1 MNIGMVYTVNKC
13 YLFVHFY
20 LIFYNLRG
28 ICFDMDNVLKDVLDL
43 SSVNKLC
50 LKYDI

>member
-1 MNIGMVYTVNKC
+1 MLFICCIY

-28 ICFDMDNVLKDVLDL
+28 ICFDMDKVLKDVLDL

-50 LKYDI
+50 LKYDIWRF